1 MPRASSLLVPLALL
15 AACEGPRPDAVYS
28 LGLTRDG
35 ADQFEVTTRPP
46 LVLPPDYSTL
56 PPPGP
61 VEQRAPRVP
70 APQQA
75 AAVLAPQVALN
86 ADAGALSPGQIAL
99 LNAAGPPA
107 PPDLRVRVDHDA
119 LQTAPPQSILDR
131 LAFWSAPK
139 TQGDPVVDP
148 RAEALRLNQPLP
160 APATVLEPAPPPARR
175 GIFGGIFDGLF

>member
-1 MPRASSLLVPLALL
+1 MRRASSLLVPFALL

-46 LVLPPDYSTL
+46 LVLPPDYNAL

-61 VEQRAPRVP
+61 VEQRAPHVP

-107 PPDLRVRVDHDA
+107 PPDIRVRVDHDA
-119 LQTAPPQSILDR
+119 LQAAPPQSILDR

-139 TQGDPVVDP
+139 IRDEPVVDP
-148 RAEALRLNQPLP
+148 HAEALRLKQPVP
-160 APATVLEPAPPPARR
+160 APATLPEPAPPPARR
-175 GIFGGIFDGLF
+175 GVFGGIFDWLF